1 MPMWTSIA
9 KKREKSKGKKVAEKR
24 KTMEEKVKQLE
35 RGEID
40 ISMAL
45 IQALIPIGLKAVEEK
60 LQEEVLSLA
69 GKKYQHGKEQVR
81 WGEQGGSIYLRD
93 QKIPIMVPRVRNKT
107 ANIEIPLEV
116 YQKLQEPY
124 LGDRQTM
131 LKLLQGISMRK
142 YQKSAELVPEVFGIS
157 ASNLS
162 RRFKRVTGA
171 MIRGIK
177 ERRLEKYDF
186 VCVFIDGKRFARDG
200 LLIALGVTLEGK
212 KMILDVEQSY
222 SENSRV
228 MEQFF
233 DKLIERGLK
242 YEDGLLFIVDGS
254 KGIINAIENRFR
266 EYGFIQRCRWHKQE
280 NVISYLNEHQQKICK
295 AQLQEA
301 YHQTTYKEAKA
312 GLDKLHREMVTV
324 NQSAANSLLEGLEET
339 LTLHKLGLSPELRKS
354 LDTTNCIE
362 SVMSQLGQ
370 YTDKVD
376 RWRNSYQ
383 LLRWTIASLLEIEPS
398 LQRIRGFQYL
408 NLLRIKMREEIKLR
422 QKKQAIENPTSEE
435 LVAGIH
441 NDTLKV

>member
-1 MPMWTSIA
+1 MPIWTSIP
-9 KKREKSKGKKVAEKR
+9 KRRGKSKRKKVIEKR
-24 KTMEEKVKQLE
+24 KITEEMVRRLGTE
-35 RGEID
+35 EID
-40 ISMAL
+40 MNMAL

-69 GKKYQHGKEQVR
+69 GKKHQHGKEQVR

-93 QKIPIMVPRVRNKT
+93 QKIPIMVPRVRNKA
-107 ANIEIPLEV
+107 ANIEIPLQV

-124 LGDRQTM
+124 LGDQQTM

-162 RRFKRVTGA
+162 RRFKKVTGA

-200 LLIALGVTLEGK
+200 LLIALGVTLDGR
-212 KMILDVEQSY
+212 KMILDVEQSH

-228 MEQFF
+228 IEQFF

-254 KGIINAIENRFR
+254 KGIINAIESRFQ

-295 AQLQEA
+295 TQLQEA
-301 YHQTTYKEAKA
+301 YRQTTHKEAKA
-312 GLDKLHREMVTV
+312 GLDKLYKELLAI
-324 NQSAANSLLEGLEET
+324 NQSAASSLLEGLEET

-383 LLRWTIASLLEIEPS
+383 LLRWTIASLLEIEPN

-422 QKKQAIENPTSEE
+422 QKKQGVGSSINED
-435 LVAGIH
+435 LMAGIH
-441 NDTLKV
+441 NDTLKI